1 MIEEFTEEQIEQFD
15 RDGFLI
21 IEEGFIDDDAVQTL
35 RERFDLLFAADYQTG
50 IKPDEVNWVAGRDPE
65 TVTRQICNGWKAD
78 DVIAAQVLGERLGRL
93 ATTLMGWE
101 GSRMLQDNCIWKPPG
116 AGTLGMHQDASY
128 ADYFDPSEMITVWV
142 ALDETQAG
150 SGTIEYVAGSHKWPR
165 VPPDRGSFHDPED
178 WLAPVREAAP
188 EGAATERTPVV
199 VKPGGVAFHHGL
211 CFHGSGRNEAT
222 VERRAV
228 ISHLM
233 PASAHF
239 DPDHVD
245 LVYSRYRR
253 RGNMEMDESF
263 FPVLWTRDGGRSEWL
278 AELDGVFA

>member
-1 MIEEFTEEQIEQFD
+1 MIEDFTEEQVEQFD
-15 RDGFLI
+15 REGFLI
-21 IEEGFIDDDAVQTL
+21 IEEGFIDDDAVETL
-35 RERFDLLFAADYQTG
+35 RERFDLLFAGDYQPG

-65 TVTRQICNGWKAD
+65 NVTRQICNGWKGD
-78 DVIAAQVLGERLGRL
+78 DTIAAQVLGERLGRL
-93 ATTLMGWE
+93 GATLMGWE

-150 SGTIEYVAGSHKWPR
+150 SGTIEYVGGSHKWPR
-165 VPPDRGSFHDPED
+165 VPADRASFHDPED
-178 WLAPVREAAP
+178 WLAPARDAAP
-188 EGAATERTPVV
+188 EGASTDRTPVV

-233 PASAHF
+233 PASARF

-245 LVYSRYRR
+245 LTYSRYRR

-263 FPVLWTRDGGRSEWL
+263 FPVLWTQDGGRSEWL
-278 AELDGVFA
+278 AQLDGVFA

>member
-188 EGAATERTPVV
+188 EGAPTERTPVV

-245 LVYSRYRR
+245 LIYSRYRR

-278 AELDGVFA
+278 AQLDGVFA